1 MQNKNIISARVLSLF
16 LAGLIVTIGISMS
29 GCTDARE
36 ASSGTSGTPKAKM
49 SNSDLENAIKTKFD
63 ADPQLKA
70 DDLSVSAD
78 ADRNEVTLSG
88 TVETQALRMK
98 AVELAKSAH
107 AGLVITDKVDVKP
120 RELTRAEWTA
130 DRAREERTK
139 AKGYGDT
146 IGDSLD
152 DAWVH
157 TKIVTQLI
165 GNSKTPERKINVDV
179 SKNVV
184 TLRGMVDTMEE
195 KAEAERVAKA
205 TEGVTRVNNQL
216 KVGAAKTASP
226 MPAATKKS

>member
-16 LAGLIVTIGISMS
+16 LAGLIVTIGISLS

-36 ASSGTSGTPKAKM
+36 ASGTSGTPKAKM

-88 TVETQALRMK
+88 TVETQALRMR

-130 DRAREERTK
+130 DQAREERTK

-179 SKNVV
+179 NKNVV
-184 TLRGMVDTMEE
+184 TLRGMVDNMEE
-195 KAEAERVAKA
+195 KTEAERVAKT